1 VVSVTLNSK
10 EETRK
15 MNELQQC
22 MQMEVMGGGVTGFF
36 FCVVIGTAIYKMFR
50 SGAGR
55 VSIPKII
62 SIEWR

>member
-1 VVSVTLNSK
+1 
-10 EETRK
+10 

-55 VSIPKII
+55 VSISLVAVAAGYSVAKLLRKRF
-62 SIEWR
+62 SITR

>member
-1 VVSVTLNSK
+1 MSVTLNSK
-10 EETRK
+10 EEARK

-55 VSIPKII
+55 VSII

>member
-1 VVSVTLNSK
+1 MVSVTLNSK

-36 FCVVIGTAIYKMFR
+36 FCVVIGT
-50 SGAGR
+50 
-55 VSIPKII
+55 KII

>member
-1 VVSVTLNSK
+1 
-10 EETRK
+10 

-22 MQMEVMGGGVTGFF
+22 EQMEVMGGGVAGFF
-36 FCVVIGTAIYKMFR
+36 FCVVIGTAVYKMFR

-55 VSIPKII
+55 VSIPRII

>member
-1 VVSVTLNSK
+1 
-10 EETRK
+10 

-36 FCVVIGTAIYKMFR
+36 FCVVIGTAIYKIFR